1 MFSTLLFAAPPPHRD
16 TAGDAIVLLVY
27 FGVIF
32 GVFAVLAFIAEQ
44 LDKRDRRAERQAR
57 NGY

>member
-1 MFSTLLFAAPPPHRD
+1 MLPTLFAAPPPTHD
-16 TAGDAIVLLVY
+16 AAGDAIVLLVY

-44 LDKRDRRAERQAR
+44 LEKRDRRRAGRQAR